1 MHIEYMG
8 IPNNNKIIKFGCEW
22 EQENTWK
29 ILIVRAREREMS
41 SQPRIILIFF

>member
-8 IPNNNKIIKFGCEW
+8 ISQIIIIIKIEFGWEW

-29 ILIVRAREREMS
+29 ILIVRVRAICLVS
-41 SQPRIILIFF
+41 PG